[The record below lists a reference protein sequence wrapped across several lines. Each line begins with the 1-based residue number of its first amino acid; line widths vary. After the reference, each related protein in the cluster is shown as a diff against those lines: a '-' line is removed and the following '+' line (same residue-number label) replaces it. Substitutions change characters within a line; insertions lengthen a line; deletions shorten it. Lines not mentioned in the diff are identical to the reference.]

1 MQQTFLPLK
10 QEGLYPNTGQLQS
23 RFVSRVKWTIAK
35 SLMTFAFT
43 IDEYAFVYRLLFHEF
58 VVIVV
63 IDINIIIIIIIIAG
77 DKRSPQS

>member
-1 MQQTFLPLK
+1 MCSKRFFPK
-10 QEGLYPNTGQLQS
+10 VG
-23 RFVSRVKWTIAK
+23 RFVSKHWSTPVSFPLKWTIAK

-63 IDINIIIIIIIIAG
+63 IDINIIIIIIIIIAG